1 MYLYPMHTVL
11 ITGGTGMVGTSL
23 THFLLNND
31 YRVIILTRRLKQS
44 THPNLTYA
52 IWDIAKGYI
61 DPLAIQQADTIV
73 HLAGEGVADKRWTAQ
88 RKKEILES
96 RVLSGKL
103 LATTLTKTT
112 HHVKTVIAASAIGW
126 YGPDTK
132 QSLMNG
138 FNEQDG
144 VDHSFLGDTCQQWEQ
159 SLESIQSTDI
169 RYVTLRLGIILNM
182 KGGAFLE
189 FIKPARFGM
198 ATILGDG
205 KQIVSWIHEA
215 DVSKMIHFCIEQ
227 SFIKGVYNA
236 VAPSPITNQELVIA
250 ITKKM
255 RGFYIPIP
263 VPALML
269 KIMLGE
275 MSIEVLKSAN
285 VSCAKIQA
293 AGFEFAYPSI
303 DEALNQLLK

>member
-1 MYLYPMHTVL
+1 
-11 ITGGTGMVGTSL
+11 MVGSSL
-23 THFLLNND
+23 THFLLSKG

-73 HLAGEGVADKRWTAQ
+73 HLAGEGVADKRWSAK

-103 LATTLTKTT
+103 LAKTLTETS

-144 VDHSFLGDTCQQWEQ
+144 IDHSFLGDTCQQWEQ
-159 SLESIQSTDI
+159 SLHSLHSLQNTDI
-169 RYVTLRLGIILNM
+169 RYVTLRLGIILNI

-189 FIKPARFGM
+189 FVKPARFGM

-205 KQIVSWIHEA
+205 KQMVSWIHEA

-227 SFIKGVYNA
+227 PFVKGVYNA
-236 VAPSPITNQELVIA
+236 VAPSPISNKDLIIA
-250 ITKKM
+250 ITKKT

-263 VPALML
+263 VPAFIL

-285 VSCAKIQA
+285 VSSAKIQA
-293 AGFEFAYPSI
+293 AGFEFDFPKI
-303 DEALNQLLK
+303 DDALNQLLK